1 MTKREQE
8 WTLNEDKR
16 FVILCD
22 LQLGKVLINKTNGI
36 VYLKDNKQIKIG
48 MGKSRKGRDYE
59 FSNPDFWRTA
69 NWFETF
75 RIKTGLYKLWKVR
88 F

>member
-8 WTLNEDKR
+8 WIFENKR
-16 FVILCD
+16 FVLLCD

-36 VYLKDNKQIKIG
+36 VYLKDNKQDKINI
-48 MGKSRKGRDYE
+48 GKNRKGKDFE
-59 FSNPDFWRTA
+59 FTNVKYWRKAT
-69 NWFETF
+69 WFETF
-75 RIKTGLYKLWKVR
+75 RIKSGLYKYWKVR

>member
-8 WTLNEDKR
+8 RTLNENKR
-16 FVILCD
+16 FILLCD

-36 VYLKDNKQIKIG
+36 VYLKDNKQNKINI
-48 MGKSRKGRDYE
+48 GKNRKGRDYE
-59 FSNPDFWRTA
+59 FSHPEYWRKAT
-69 NWFETF
+69 WFETF
-75 RIKTGLYKLWKVR
+75 RVKLGLCKYWKVR